1 MGSRRIIVF
10 GPPGVGK
17 GTQAVLIR
25 DKLGMPHISTGD
37 ILRANLKAETKL
49 GLRAKEFMDAGKLVP
64 DDLVVELVEDRLSQ
78 ADCSNGWLLDG
89 FPRTAVQYDKL
100 AGILNKLG
108 MPAEVVLYY
117 TADDPVVIRRI
128 SGRRM
133 CRDCGAS
140 FHVDFAPSSKGET
153 ICDRCGGE
161 LYQRSDD
168 NEKVVGERLRAYRD
182 MSEPLLARYRDGG
195 LLVEIEAT
203 GTPDEVFA
211 MTMAAVSK

>member
-1 MGSRRIIVF
+1 MGARRIIVF

-17 GTQAVLIR
+17 GTQAVMLK

-37 ILRANLKAETKL
+37 ILRANLKAETPL

-78 ADCSNGWLLDG
+78 KDCEHGWLLDG
-89 FPRTAVQYDKL
+89 FPRTPVQFDKL

-117 TADDPVVIRRI
+117 TAEDAVVIRRI

-140 FHVDFAPSSKGET
+140 FHVDFAPSSKGDS

-168 NEKVVGERLRAYRD
+168 NESVVGERLRAYRE
-182 MSEPLLARYRDGG
+182 MSEPLLARYRDVG
-195 LLVEIEAT
+195 LLREIVAT
-203 GTPDEVFA
+203 GSPDQVFSS
-211 MTMAAVSK
+211 TLIAVDE